1 MTALGTDVRRI
12 APQPHEALSDRAP
25 DWVAHG
31 TPEPLRGEL
40 LRALGPAGAATR
52 ALDLVRYASDASPYR
67 TIPRAVAIPR
77 DLADVQAVLGVARD
91 SATPIVFR
99 AGGTSLNGQGQGEG
113 IMIDIRR
120 HFQRAR
126 VEDQGARVRAQPGVI
141 LGHLNRLLAR
151 HGRRMGPDPASTDIA
166 CVGGVV
172 ANNSGGMRCGVHAD
186 SYSTVSS
193 LTFVLANGAVIDTA
207 AEGAGEAFAAAA
219 PELASGLLQI
229 REELLAD
236 EALRERIRRKF
247 EIKNTTGYR
256 LCAFLDAEQ
265 PLEIFRRLLIGS
277 EGTLAFLAEAVF
289 ETLPLEPHTALSL
302 IHFADIDAAA
312 RVVPA
317 LVAAGASATELMV
330 APTLIAAAWNM
341 PGTPAAWKELPP
353 DSAALLVEFRAD
365 SEPQLDEPEAQA
377 LSILQADG
385 VLQAPRFTRER
396 GEIGMLWH
404 VREGMQGLLAAMRA
418 PGVQLIIE
426 DVCVPPERVAEA
438 AKDLQAMLGR
448 HGFLPGVAGH
458 ASAGNLHFLLT
469 PNFGEPADLERYEAF
484 MHEMVEMVI
493 DTYDGSLKAEHG
505 TGVNMAPYVEREW
518 GAKATEMMWRVKQ
531 LADPDG
537 ILAPGVL
544 LNREPGAHLRNL
556 KSTPEIDE
564 VATKCIECGF
574 CEPVCP
580 SRDLTTTP
588 RQRIA
593 LRREMARQ
601 PEGSPVLEVLLE
613 QYQYDAIDTCAAD
626 GSCRLACPVGID
638 TGALVKQ
645 LRAAEHS
652 ARAERVAASL
662 ARRWSTV
669 ESSARAGLRA
679 GAAGADGPLRALTAI
694 GRGVLGEDLIPAWSS
709 AMPAPAPAD
718 LPRGV
723 GPEAAAAVY
732 FPACINRIF
741 GNPRSRA
748 DEPSLA
754 EAMLAVSARAGQPLW
769 IPPDVAGNCCSTP
782 WSSKGYRE
790 GRRLMARR
798 MAEAALRWTREGELA
813 LVTDASS
820 CAQTLAGGEL
830 GEALDEHLRERLAAV
845 RVIDPIE
852 WIHERVLGSLALGGR
867 LRTVALHRPC
877 AAVQGGLD
885 ERLRE
890 IADALAEEV
899 IEPLTPG
906 CCGMAGDRGLLHP
919 ELPAAALADS
929 AAQLSGREVDAC
941 VSCNRTCELALE
953 GVTGRPYESIVM
965 TLERLTREVPAAS
978 NGNRQ
983 PLAGRL

>member
-1 MTALGTDVRRI
+1 MTALGADVRRI
-12 APQPHEALSDRAP
+12 APEARTAVSDRAP

-31 TPEPLRGEL
+31 TPEPLRDEL
-40 LRALGPAGAATR
+40 HRVLGPAGAATR

-77 DLADVQAVLGVARD
+77 DIADVQAVLDLARR
-91 SATPIVFR
+91 SGTPLVFR
-99 AGGTSLNGQGQGEG
+99 AGGTSLNGQAQGEG
-113 IMIDIRR
+113 ILVDVRR

-126 VEDQGARVRAQPGVI
+126 VEQGGARVRAQPGVI
-141 LGHLNRLLAR
+141 LGHLNRMLAR
-151 HGRRMGPDPASTDIA
+151 HGRRIGPDPASTDIA

-186 SYSTVSS
+186 SYRTVSS
-193 LTFVLANGAVIDTA
+193 MTFVLADGAVIDTA
-207 AEGAGEAFAAAA
+207 AAGAGKAFAAAA
-219 PELASGLLQI
+219 PQLVSGLLQI

-236 EALRERIRRKF
+236 AELCERIRRKF

-256 LCAFLDAEQ
+256 LCAFLDADE

-289 ETLPLEPHTALSL
+289 ETLPLQPHTALSL
-302 IHFADIDAAA
+302 VHFEGIDAAA
-312 RVVPA
+312 AVVGE

-341 PGTPAAWKELPP
+341 PGTPEAWKQLPP
-353 DSAALLVEFRAD
+353 ESAALLVEFRAD
-365 SEPQLDEPEAQA
+365 SEQELDGPEAQA

-385 VLQAPRFTRER
+385 VLEAPRFTRER
-396 GEIGMLWH
+396 GEIEMLWH

-426 DVCVPPERVAEA
+426 DVCVPPARVAEA
-438 AKDLQAMLGR
+438 AKDLQALLGR
-448 HGFLPGVAGH
+448 HGFLQGVAGH

-469 PNFGEPADLERYEAF
+469 PNFGEAADLERYDAF
-484 MHEMVEMVI
+484 MHELVELIV

-518 GAKATEMMWRVKQ
+518 GAKATGMMWRIKA

-537 ILAPGVL
+537 VLAPGVL

-556 KSTPEIDE
+556 KSTPEIE
-564 VATKCIECGF
+564 AVATQCIECGF

-601 PEGSPVLEVLLE
+601 PEGSPVLTALLE
-613 QYQYDAIDTCAAD
+613 QYQYDAIETCAAD
-626 GSCRLACPVGID
+626 GTCSLACPVGID
-638 TGALVKQ
+638 TGALVKE
-645 LRAAEHS
+645 LRAAEHTP
-652 ARAERVAASL
+652 RAERVARGL
-662 ARRWSTV
+662 ARRGGAG
-669 ESSARAGLRA
+669 ESSARAALRA
-679 GAAGADGPLRALTAI
+679 GAGGADGVLRALTGA
-694 GRGVLGEDLIPAWSS
+694 GRRVLGEELIPAWTS
-709 AMPAPAPAD
+709 AMPPPAPAR
-718 LPRGV
+718 LPAGAA
-723 GPEAAAAVY
+723 PERAAAVY

-741 GNPRSRA
+741 GNPRALAS
-748 DEPSLA
+748 EPSLA
-754 EAMLAVSARAGQPLW
+754 EAMVAVSGRAGQPLW
-769 IPPDVAGNCCSTP
+769 IPPDLQGHCCATP

-798 MAEAALRWTREGELA
+798 MAEAALRWTREGQLP
-813 LVTDASS
+813 LLTDASS
-820 CAQTLAGGEL
+820 CAQALAGDEL
-830 GEALDEHLRERLAAV
+830 GGALEDELRERLGAV
-845 RVIDPIE
+845 RVIDPVE
-852 WIHERVLGSLALGGR
+852 WVHERLLGSLQPGGR
-867 LRTVALHRPC
+867 LGSVALHRPC
-877 AAVQGGLD
+877 AAVEGGLD
-885 ERLRE
+885 GRLRE
-890 IADALAEEV
+890 IAGALADEV
-899 IEPLTPG
+899 VEPLVPR

-919 ELPAAALADS
+919 ELPAAALGDTARE
-929 AAQLSGREVDAC
+929 LSGRELDAC

-953 GVTGRPYESIVM
+953 GVTGRPYESIVA
-965 TLERLTREVPAAS
+965 TLERLTRPAPVP
-978 NGNRQ
+978 GDGTQQ